1 MKISCVGIN
10 AACNDNAS
18 NIPEA
23 VEVYMNES
31 ASFEDGLTK
40 SNGSYT
46 TEDESSNRSGVHSYM
61 KNSKLLNSEL
71 N

>member
-31 ASFEDGLTK
+31 ASFEDGLTR
-40 SNGSYT
+40 SNGSYGLT
-46 TEDESSNRSGVHSYM
+46 HQLKMNLPMEVEFIHI
-61 KNSKLLNSEL
+61 
-71 N
+71 